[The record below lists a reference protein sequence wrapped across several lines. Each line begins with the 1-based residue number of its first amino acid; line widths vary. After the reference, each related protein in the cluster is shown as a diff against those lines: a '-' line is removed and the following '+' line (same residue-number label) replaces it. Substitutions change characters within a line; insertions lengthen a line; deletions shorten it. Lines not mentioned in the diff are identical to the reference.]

1 MLLCKRNQFSF
12 LNILRGYFAII
23 DVATTELFPGIEA
36 AMLVLAEVCSGDAMA
51 TVRQG
56 DQLGIQGYG

>member
-36 AMLVLAEVCSGDAMA
+36 AMLVLAEVCSGDA